1 MTLIRLLDDIRA
13 CTHCAADLPCGPR
26 PVVQAGVE
34 ARLRIVGQ
42 APGKR
47 VHETGIPW
55 NDRSGQRLRDWLG
68 LSAECFYDPTHVAII
83 PMGLCY
89 PGKGASGDKPPR
101 PECAPRWHGRL
112 DQFLPALELTLLI
125 GQYAQAHYLG
135 KRRKG
140 SLTDTVRAWREY
152 LPLGFLPLPHPS
164 PRNELWLRKNP
175 WFEQELV
182 PELRLQIAAMNL
194 QPHPGLR
201 DQPFGAQLG
210 EQVEE

>member
-1 MTLIRLLDDIRA
+1 
-13 CTHCAADLPCGPR
+13 
-26 PVVQAGVE
+26 VE

-135 KRRKG
+135 KRRKV

-182 PELRLQIAAMNL
+182 PELRLQIAAMHL

>member
-1 MTLIRLLDDIRA
+1 M
-13 CTHCAADLPCGPR
+13 
-26 PVVQAGVE
+26 Q

-68 LSAECFYDPTHVAII
+68 LSTECFYDPMKVVII

-101 PECAPRWHGRL
+101 PECAPRWHGQL
-112 DQFLPALELTLLI
+112 DQFLPALEMTLLI
-125 GQYAQAHYLG
+125 GQYAQAYYLG
-135 KRRKG
+135 KSRKG
-140 SLTDTVRAWREY
+140 SLTATVQAWREY
-152 LPLGFLPLPHPS
+152 LPQGFLPLPHPS

-182 PELRLQIAAMNL
+182 PQLRLQVAGLGL
-194 QPHPGLR
+194 QPQPELR
-201 DQPFGAQLG
+201 DQPFGAQSC